1 MYEKGRPSCAGRFGG
16 YIFEMNILRTAM
28 DFFLPVWPGC
38 CGLWPGCCGLWP
50 GLNAPSPS
58 CGSYAALRQ
67 PTPVQGVRCP
77 PEQVW
82 PSTPSTTSAAEVAI
96 STAQPRG
103 RRGWPGSGS
112 QWARPSMRPEA
123 LGGAC
128 AVHGSLAL
136 VCGAGVSR
144 RRRARRCLDA
154 LRPHSRRSV
163 GSLRGRW
170 SVVGRRSCLDAHHVA
185 SPRAL
190 SGRGRQG
197 EGARVLRRGDR
208 GLPCTPWPRC
218 PPMSRSP

>member
-103 RRGWPGSGS
+103 QRGWPGSGS

-123 LGGAC
+123 
-128 AVHGSLAL
+128 STRPE
-136 VCGAGVSR
+136 AG
-144 RRRARRCLDA
+144 
-154 LRPHSRRSV
+154 
-163 GSLRGRW
+163 
-170 SVVGRRSCLDAHHVA
+170 
-185 SPRAL
+185 
-190 SGRGRQG
+190 
-197 EGARVLRRGDR
+197 
-208 GLPCTPWPRC
+208 WPEKTQ
-218 PPMSRSP
+218 